1 MERKRVLIVDDEAGS
16 SRLLKANLDL
26 VGRFEVRVENQPEK
40 AVEAARQFQPE
51 VALLDVIMPQMS
63 GTSLAEAFQADPEL
77 KPIRI
82 VFLTAAAPP
91 LMNEEVTRV
100 LRSFPCIFKPAS
112 LEDILPYLDNNQ
124 PP

>member
-1 MERKRVLIVDDEAGS
+1 MARTRVLIVDDEAGS

-26 VGRFEVRVENQPEK
+26 LGRFEVRVENHPEK
-40 AVEAARQFQPE
+40 AVEAARQFRPE
-51 VALLDVIMPQMS
+51 VALVDVIMPQMS
-63 GTSLAEAFQADPEL
+63 GTSLALAFQADPDL
-77 KPIRI
+77 KPIRV

-100 LRSFPCIFKPAS
+100 LRSYPYILKPAS
-112 LEDILPYLDNNQ
+112 LEDILPHLDNHL